1 MGHSKSIRLRAFAK
15 INLGLQIIGER
26 DDGYHSIETIL
37 HRIDLYDTLNV
48 RRADRPEITVD
59 CSHPGVPADATNL
72 CYKAAD
78 IFFREIEME
87 PAVDIRLEKSIPVG
101 AGLGGGS
108 ADAAAVLHACNTLFG
123 MPLSDDLLCD
133 LSSQIGSDIP
143 YFIRPGSAYATGR
156 GERLEYLKIK
166 LPYWIVLVHPR
177 IIVSTK
183 WAYRQFSPNS
193 SIKQQDLPALVT
205 EKILDPKSWV
215 NSLRN
220 DFEPI
225 VFKEYPIV
233 MRVKEALMKGG
244 ADFALMSGSGSSVFG
259 LFQDEHYA
267 RDIARELKK
276 SYDVWITPPFFT
288 PESSE
293 TGKPADV

>member
-1 MGHSKSIRLRAFAK
+1 MGQSKSIRLRAFAK
-15 INLGLQIIGER
+15 INLGLQILGKR

-37 HRIDLYDTLNV
+37 HRVNLFDTLNV
-48 RRADRPEITVD
+48 RRVDRPEIAID

-87 PAVDIRLEKSIPVG
+87 PAIDIRLEKTIPVG

-123 MPLSDDLLCD
+123 TPLSDDLLCD
-133 LSSQIGSDIP
+133 LASQIGSDIP

-156 GERLEYLKIK
+156 GERLEYLQIN
-166 LPYWIVLVHPR
+166 LPYWIVLVYPR
-177 IIVSTK
+177 VNISTK
-183 WAYRQFSPNS
+183 WAYQQFRSNPDV
-193 SIKQQDLPALVT
+193 KQQDLRVFVT
-205 EKILDPKSWV
+205 EKMLDPQSWV
-215 NSLRN
+215 NALRN

-225 VFKEYPIV
+225 VFRQYPVV
-233 MRVKEALMKGG
+233 MRVKEALVKGG
-244 ADFALMSGSGSSVFG
+244 ADFALMSGSGSAVFG
-259 LFQDEHYA
+259 LFQDEQYA
-267 RDIARELKK
+267 RDISRELEKA
-276 SYDVWITPPFFT
+276 YDVWLTPSFFT

-293 TGKPADV
+293 AGKPADV